1 MYDTQKNKKGKKIM
15 EVILLQNVTNLG
27 PMGEVVKVKNGYARN
42 YLLPKKQA
50 LRANKENKILFESQR
65 SVLEAANLEKKAKYE
80 GISKD
85 LAKKNFSLIRAA
97 GDTGYLYGS
106 VSSRDIADLL
116 IEEGFDVNRGQI
128 NLKSPIKSVGIHNI
142 MISLHADVSTTIT
155 LNVARSTEEM
165 VKQDILGEH
174 EEEILS

>member
-1 MYDTQKNKKGKKIM
+1 M

-42 YLLPKKQA
+42 YLLPKKKA

-97 GDTGYLYGS
+97 GDTGYHYIVYS
-106 VSSRDIADLL
+106 D
-116 IEEGFDVNRGQI
+116 
-128 NLKSPIKSVGIHNI
+128 
-142 MISLHADVSTTIT
+142 
-155 LNVARSTEEM
+155 
-165 VKQDILGEH
+165 
-174 EEEILS
+174 